1 MKRSETKDLI
11 RQCENIERL
20 RWRKCLVA
28 FFTGGL
34 LMYEALRQANGAG
47 RARLMHDLLRDNPDN
62 FIDDED

>member
-11 RQCENIERL
+11 RECENIESS

-28 FFTGGL
+28 FCTGGL
-34 LMYEALRQANGAG
+34 LMYEALKQANGAG
-47 RARLMHDLLRDNPDN
+47 RARLMRDLLQDNPDN